1 MNERIRAPRVRLVG
15 ADGAQLGI
23 FVTSDAQKI
32 ADDQGLDLVEVAP
45 NADPPVC
52 RIMDFSKWKY
62 EEAMKAKKARKN
74 QTTVQVKEIKFR
86 PKIGDHD
93 YDTKKKHVVRFIDAG
108 AKVKVTIMFR
118 GREMVHAERG
128 LAILERLAEDIRD
141 IAHIENQPKVEGR
154 NMFMLVS
161 PSRKEVKPATRAE
174 KGIAE
179 SEVAET
185 EPVVAEAEPV
195 VAEKK
200 AVKAA
205 EPEPA
210 KAEAP
215 ETKPAKAKAVKTEAA
230 KPKTVKPKVAKT
242 ETDQSVAEEG

>member
-1 MNERIRAPRVRLVG
+1 VNAISTIETRVNERIRAPRVRLVG
-15 ADGAQLGI
+15 ADGDQLGI
-23 FVTSDAQKI
+23 FVTADAQKI

-62 EEAMKAKKARKN
+62 EEALKAKKARKN
-74 QTTVQVKEIKFR
+74 QTTVSVKEIKFR

-93 YDTKKKHVVRFIDAG
+93 YDTKKKHVIRFIEAN

-141 IAHIENQPKVEGR
+141 IAHIENQPKLEGR

-161 PSRKEVKPATRAE
+161 PSRKEVKPAG
-174 KGIAE
+174 KSDKDVHE
-179 SEVAET
+179 SESA
-185 EPVVAEAEPV
+185 ADEA
-195 VAEKK
+195 
-200 AVKAA
+200 
-205 EPEPA
+205 
-210 KAEAP
+210 
-215 ETKPAKAKAVKTEAA
+215 
-230 KPKTVKPKVAKT
+230 
-242 ETDQSVAEEG
+242 